1 MLFIPGALVS
11 LLTFPGVILHE
22 LAHKL
27 FCDWTGVK
35 VHEVKYFKF
44 RNVLSLRSGAAGW
57 VIHEA
62 PATWAQTFWISV
74 GPLVVN
80 SFVCIVLAFL
90 HAQAQPDSFLA
101 YLLSWIAICVG
112 MHAFPSDHDAANVLV
127 HSKQSLTDGGSFF
140 HYLTYPFFWII
151 WLANKLRVFWFDFI
165 YAMALFYVGSSL

>member
-62 PATWAQTFWISV
+62 PSTWAQTFWISV

-80 SFVCIVLAFL
+80 SLACIVLAFL
-90 HAQAQPDSFLA
+90 YAQAQSDSFLA
-101 YLLSWIAICVG
+101 YLLAWLSISIG
-112 MHAFPSDHDAANVLV
+112 MHAFPSDQDAVNVLAACRTDPWGARSFV
-127 HSKQSLTDGGSFF
+127 AARPQWGAMGSKAPIGCT
-140 HYLTYPFFWII
+140 
-151 WLANKLRVFWFDFI
+151 LR
-165 YAMALFYVGSSL
+165 